1 MGGKGREREGGEKE
15 ERGMKGR
22 EKGERG
28 KEGKGGRLRHGF
40 WVDGR
45 LCSSHT
51 NSQQLSK
58 PQPRRTAN
66 SRSRRPS

>member
-40 WVDGR
+40 WGMDAPA
-45 LCSSHT
+45 L
-51 NSQQLSK
+51 NI
-58 PQPRRTAN
+58 
-66 SRSRRPS
+66 